1 MRSTPE
7 EKVFQL
13 TYYGQLIVLSLQ
25 LYRTA
30 GATSLV
36 IATPADDETAY
47 RQHTGIAATYACAVY
62 QLDPRQVIW
71 VERRATPGGEGDS
84 FTLVEFDRSIVLG
97 VSGPEV
103 ILSTPSRSPLPFDQL
118 QLMRSRLE
126 EEEGESP

>member
-7 EKVFQL
+7 EKDFLL
-13 TYYGQLIVLSLQ
+13 TYYGQLIALSLQ

-47 RQHTGIAATYACAVY
+47 LRHTGIAATYACSFY
-62 QLDPRQVIW
+62 QLDFRHVIW
-71 VERRATPGGEGDS
+71 VERRPTPDAQGDS
-84 FTLVEFDRSIVLG
+84 FTLVEFDRSIVQG

-103 ILSTPSRSPLPFDQL
+103 ILSTPSRTPLPDDQL
-118 QLMRSRLE
+118 RLMQRRLE